1 MKKTLFVPSGHCA
14 KKKKSFRVRV
24 KSNLCAPFVGVISL
38 HAKSNV
44 CKKGG
49 GMLSELAI
57 VETAKTKGMVTVGLK

>member
-14 KKKKSFRVRV
+14 KKKKQV
-24 KSNLCAPFVGVISL
+24 LGLGLSL
-38 HAKSNV
+38 TYVHLLWGWFPYMLSDV
-44 CKKGG
+44 CKKGW